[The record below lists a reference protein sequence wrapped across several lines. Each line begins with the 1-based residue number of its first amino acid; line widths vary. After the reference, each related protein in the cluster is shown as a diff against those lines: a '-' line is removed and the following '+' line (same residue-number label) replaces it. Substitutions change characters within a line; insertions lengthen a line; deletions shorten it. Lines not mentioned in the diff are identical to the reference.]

1 VTDTALAS
9 LRAFAARRTIT
20 ERCEFCAA
28 PIPRDHDHVLH
39 PKSSLLRCACPAC
52 AGFFARVSAD
62 RPRRIETFA
71 RRLLKFELDK
81 LTWHRLGV
89 PVGLAYFSLRGAS
102 PEVVAS
108 FPGRAGVVQAGVP
121 SALWRALSETHPVL
135 AALTPEVEAL
145 LVRRTP
151 GRRDYFHVSI
161 DQCFRLTELLRSDR
175 AKSTGPE
182 IELLDDYFAELDQAS
197 TRPLTTR
204 CWRLDLEG

>member
-1 VTDTALAS
+1 MTDAALAS
-9 LRAFAARRTIT
+9 LRAFTARRSVA

-39 PKSSLLRCACPAC
+39 PKSSLLRCACAAC

-71 RRLLKFELDK
+71 KRLLKFDLAK
-81 LTWHRLGV
+81 PTWHRLGV
-89 PVGLAYFSLRGAS
+89 PVGLAYFSLRGES
-102 PEVVAS
+102 PEAVAS

-121 SALWRALSETHPVL
+121 NALWQALTETHTVL
-135 AALTPEVEAL
+135 AALSPEVEAL

-161 DQCFRLTELLRSDR
+161 DHCFRLSELLRSER
-175 AKSTGPE
+175 AKSVGPE
-182 IELLDDYFAELDQAS
+182 NELLDDFFEELDRIS
-197 TRPLTTR
+197 TRPATTR
-204 CWRLDLEG
+204 CWRSALQH

>member
-1 VTDTALAS
+1 VTDAALAS
-9 LRAFAARRTIT
+9 LRAFAARRPVT
-20 ERCEFCAA
+20 ERCEFCAT
-28 PIPRDHDHVLH
+28 PIRHDHEHVLH
-39 PKSSLLRCACPAC
+39 PKSSLLRCACAAC

-71 RRLLKFELDK
+71 KRLVKFELDK
-81 LTWHRLGV
+81 ATWHRLGV

-121 SALWRALSETHPVL
+121 GALWRALSETHAVL
-135 AALTPEVEAL
+135 AALSPEVEAL

-161 DQCFRLTELLRSDR
+161 DHCFRLTELLRSAR
-175 AKSTGPE
+175 AKSSGPE
-182 IELLDDYFAELDQAS
+182 TELLDDFFAELEQSS
-197 TRPLTTR
+197 THPGTTH
-204 CWRLDLEG
+204 CWRSEHAD